1 MTGAGPRPLRS
12 HPAWT
17 WSAIV
22 GGSLLLAMVVAP
34 LAYAAIQR
42 LDPQTRL
49 PFSRLFNRTAM
60 VAAALALL
68 ALRRE
73 IGWQGLVETWRGE
86 GGAERW
92 RSGAA
97 GFAAALLGVALV
109 VAWALANAQI
119 ALVEGGFDL
128 LALRTATTLV
138 GAIAAALLEETFFRG
153 LMLPG
158 LARRTGWPLALV
170 ATSGLYSLVH
180 LLVSDRSFVWT
191 GYAPEVGFA
200 YLARAIARQAESASI
215 APLAGLFLVGLV
227 LGWLFRR
234 TGSLSLV
241 VGLHAGW
248 ATAFPLLRHA
258 TRSLEPIPGSSFL
271 ATHHYLVG
279 RPWAWA
285 AILFSGALAFRW
297 ASREAHRRAPRS
309 ARQSACG

>member
-1 MTGAGPRPLRS
+1 MTGVASRENRL
-12 HPAWT
+12 HPAWVWT
-17 WSAIV
+17 VVV
-22 GGSLLLAMVVAP
+22 GGSLVVAMVVAP
-34 LAYAAIQR
+34 IAYAAIQW

-60 VAAALALL
+60 LAAALTLL
-68 ALRRE
+68 SLQRE
-73 IGWQGLVETWRGE
+73 VGWRGLVATWRGE
-86 GGAERW
+86 RGAERW

-97 GFAAALLGVALV
+97 GFAAALLGVALA
-109 VAWALANAQI
+109 VAWALASARV
-119 ALVEGGFDL
+119 ALVEGGFDP

-158 LARRTGWPLALV
+158 LAVRTGWPLALV

-180 LLVSDRSFVWT
+180 LLVSDRSFVWA

-200 YLARAIARQAESASI
+200 YFAGAIGRQAESASI
-215 APLAGLFLVGLV
+215 APLWGLFLAGLV
-227 LGWLFRR
+227 LGWLVLR

-258 TRSLEPIPGSSFL
+258 TRSLEPVPGSSWL

-285 AILFSGALAFRW
+285 AIAVSGALALLW
-297 ASREAHRRAPRS
+297 ATRGARRHA
-309 ARQSACG
+309 ARAASQSV